1 MQKKE
6 RYGDEKA
13 GRYLPYALA
22 ISVVLRKIETT
33 TMHIIIR
40 K

>member
-22 ISVVLRKIETT
+22 ISVVVRQLTFLL
-33 TMHIIIR
+33 
-40 K
+40 